1 MKALKR
7 AGVYAAVVAIWF
19 ALWAIPSYLTNNE
32 LILPTPTDVFS
43 RLGELLVTLDFWGS
57 MLKSLLRVL
66 GGVVSATIL
75 AVIAGALGARFKFVR
90 TLLYPFNEVVK
101 ATPIVSFIFLAYIV
115 FGKSIGLLPVFIVM
129 LIVFP
134 VVYGAILSALMNV
147 DRELLEVSDVF
158 GCTRWERLRYLWIP
172 TAMNSFVTSFSTALG
187 LGWKSGI
194 AAEALVA
201 TPALGGIGSDI
212 AQAKTYI
219 ETVDQFAYTLAIIV
233 ISIAIGLLFSS
244 GMKRLKEKIGE

>member
-75 AVIAGALGARFKFVR
+75 AVIAGALGARFKLVR

-172 TAMNSFVTSFSTALG
+172 TAMNSFVTSF
-187 LGWKSGI
+187 
-194 AAEALVA
+194 
-201 TPALGGIGSDI
+201 
-212 AQAKTYI
+212 
-219 ETVDQFAYTLAIIV
+219 
-233 ISIAIGLLFSS
+233 
-244 GMKRLKEKIGE
+244 

>member
-7 AGVYAAVVAIWF
+7 AGVYAAIAAVWLV
-19 ALWAIPSYLTNNE
+19 LWAIPSYLLNNE

-43 RLGELLVTLDFWGS
+43 RLGELLVTASFWGS

-66 GGVVSATIL
+66 CGVVLATLI
-75 AVIAGALGARFKFVR
+75 AVLAGALGSRFKLVR
-90 TLLYPFNEVVK
+90 ALLYPFNEVVK

-115 FGKSIGLLPVFIVM
+115 FGRSIGLLPVFIVM

-134 VVYGAILSALMNV
+134 VVYGAVLSALMNV

-158 GCTRWERLRYLWIP
+158 GCTGWERLRYLWIP
-172 TAMNSFVTSFSTALG
+172 TAMNSFVTAFTTALG

-233 ISIAIGLLFSS
+233 VSIAIGLIFSAVA
-244 GMKRLKEKIGE
+244 KRLQEKLGA